1 MLDLL
6 NVAFGRDSAIG
17 KSYYKTTI
25 SADRI
30 LNWEI

>member
-6 NVAFGRDSAIG
+6 NVTFGHDSAKG

-30 LNWEI
+30 LNWEF